1 MSDGMWPD
9 LPDFL
14 VRAWLA
20 GIGLALV
27 AGPLGCFVVWRR
39 MAYFGDTLA
48 HAALLGVVLGA
59 AFDLDPL
66 IGVTA
71 AGMAVALLLTLLQ
84 QQRRLA
90 GDTLLGILAHS
101 SLALGLVALGFMEDM
116 RIDLLGYLFGDVLA
130 VSVRDLVFIWSGGIL
145 LLALLALA
153 WERLLL
159 VTLHEELAFAEGA
172 PVLALRLFL
181 VMLMALAVAMAMKIV
196 GILLITA
203 MLIIPAAAARMLS
216 STPERMAILA
226 ALAGMLA
233 VTLGLLVSFRADT
246 AAGPTIVVVALALFL
261 VVQGRE
267 WLRSRRGPS

>member
-1 MSDGMWPD
+1 MSSALWPE
-9 LPDFL
+9 LPAFL
-14 VRAWLA
+14 LRAWLA

-48 HAALLGVVLGA
+48 HAALLGVVMGV

-71 AGMAVALLLTLLQ
+71 AGVAVAILLTLLQ

-101 SLALGLVALGFMEDM
+101 SLALGLVALGFMEEV

-130 VSVRDLVFIWSGGIL
+130 VSVRDLAFIWGGGIL
-145 LLALLALA
+145 LLALLALV

-159 VTLHEELAFAEGA
+159 VTLHDELAFAEGA

-181 VMLMALAVAMAMKIV
+181 VMLMAFAVAMAMKIV

-203 MLIIPAAAARMLS
+203 MLVIPAATARTLS
-216 STPERMAILA
+216 PTPERMALLA
-226 ALAGMLA
+226 ALFGATA
-233 VTLGLLVSFRADT
+233 VTLGLFASFRADT
-246 AAGPTIVVVALALFL
+246 AAGPTIVVTALVLFL
-261 VVQGRE
+261 AVQTRE
-267 WLRSRRGPS
+267 WLCSRRRWR